1 MPGDSDD
8 GEGGEVRFQRLWH
21 GVDSVIN
28 YERGKDDD
36 SKPKAV
42 SDFLRLGTKQLE
54 ELLQ

>member
-1 MPGDSDD
+1 MPGNSDN
-8 GEGGEVRFQRLWH
+8 GEGGEERFQRLWH
-21 GVDSVIN
+21 RVDSVMN

-42 SDFLRLGTKQLE
+42 SDFLLLGTKQLE